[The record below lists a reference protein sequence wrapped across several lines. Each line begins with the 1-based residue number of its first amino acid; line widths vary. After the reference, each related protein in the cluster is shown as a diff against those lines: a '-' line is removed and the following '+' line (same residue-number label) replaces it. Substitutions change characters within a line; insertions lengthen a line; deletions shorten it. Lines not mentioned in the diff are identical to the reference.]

1 MNLQQLKYVLA
12 VEEEGSFVAAA
23 ARCANTQPTLSN
35 AIAQLETELGH
46 KIFNRTTRSVQLT
59 AFGETLLPIIREIL
73 GGVARIGELA
83 ERHGRG
89 TTGTIKVGFSPVVG
103 IEQTTRI
110 LQRFNTRHS
119 EVTIVYREENLDDL
133 CRLLRNQ
140 LLDLVIAPVDLRSP
154 DLTDCVYTLIQR
166 DPLLFV
172 PNQSNEDT
180 WLDRTEVNLSELGAE
195 EFVLVPDA
203 CGLTRVTKRH
213 FNDENITLHR
223 YPGEASSYRVVGE
236 WAALG
241 LGSGILPA
249 SKARQDLAGRVAI
262 PIVNHTKPVTI
273 DYYAFGKPNT
283 VTKELFAELW
293 QSLIEAHPENDVPHL
308 ARTHHSVSKSA

>member
-35 AIAQLETELGH
+35 AIAQLEGELGH
-46 KIFNRTTRSVQLT
+46 KIFNRTTRSVHLT
-59 AFGETLLPIIREIL
+59 AFGETLLPIIRDIL
-73 GGVARIGELA
+73 AGVARVGELA

-89 TTGTIKVGFSPVVG
+89 ATGTIKIGFSPVVG
-103 IEQTTRI
+103 IEQTTRV
-110 LQRFNTRHS
+110 LQRFVRQHP
-119 EVTIVYREENLDDL
+119 EVAIVYREENLDDL
-133 CRLLRNQ
+133 CKLLRNQ
-140 LLDLVIAPVDLRSP
+140 QLDLVIAPVDLHSP
-154 DLTDCVYTLIQR
+154 DLIDCVYTLIQR

-172 PNQSNEDT
+172 PNQSLEKV
-180 WLDRTEVNLSELGAE
+180 WSDRTEVDLSELAAE

-213 FNDENITLHR
+213 FSDENITLHR

-249 SKARQDLAGRVAI
+249 SKVKQDLAGRIAI
-262 PIVNHTKPVTI
+262 PIVSHTKPVTI
-273 DYYAFGKPNT
+273 DYFAFGKPNT
-283 VTKELFAELW
+283 VTRELFAELW
-293 QSLIEAHPENDVPHL
+293 QSLIDAHPESEAPPTPWPHKGL
-308 ARTHHSVSKSA
+308 SKSA

>member
-1 MNLQQLKYVLA
+1 H
-12 VEEEGSFVAAA
+12 EEGSFVAAA
-23 ARCANTQPTLSN
+23 ARCANTQPTLSD

-59 AFGETLLPIIREIL
+59 PFGETLLPVIREIL
-73 GGVARIGELA
+73 LGVARIGELA

-89 TTGTIKVGFSPVVG
+89 ATGTIKIGFSPVVG

-110 LQRFNTRHS
+110 LQRFTRQHP
-119 EVTIVYREENLDDL
+119 EVAIIYREENLDDL
-133 CRLLRNQ
+133 CKLLRNQ
-140 LLDLVIAPVDLRSP
+140 LLDLVLAPVDLRSP

-172 PNQSNEDT
+172 PKHSNNGT
-180 WLDRTEVNLSELGAE
+180 WHDRTEIELCDLACE

-213 FNDENITLHR
+213 FNDENLTLHR

-241 LGSGILPA
+241 LGSGILPV
-249 SKARQDLAGRVAI
+249 SKVKADLQGRTAI
-262 PIVNHTKPVTI
+262 PIVSHAHPVTI

-283 VTKELFAELW
+283 VTRELFAELW
-293 QSLIEAHPENDVPHL
+293 QSLIEAHPEAPV
-308 ARTHHSVSKSA
+308 

>member
-35 AIAQLETELGH
+35 AIAQLESELGH
-46 KIFNRTTRSVQLT
+46 KIFNRTTRSVKLT
-59 AFGETLLPIIREIL
+59 AFGESLLPVIREIL
-73 GGVARIGELA
+73 SGIARIAELA
-83 ERHGRG
+83 DRHGQG
-89 TTGTIKVGFSPVVG
+89 ATGTIKVGFSPVVG
-103 IEQTTRI
+103 IEQATGV
-110 LQRFNTRHS
+110 LLRFTKQHP
-119 EVTIVYREENLDDL
+119 EVSVVYREENLDDL
-133 CRLLRNQ
+133 CKLLRNQ
-140 LLDLVIAPVDLRSP
+140 QLDLVIAPVDLRSP

-172 PNQSNEDT
+172 PNQSHEKEWSECT
-180 WLDRTEVNLSELGAE
+180 QVNLGELASE

-213 FNDENITLHR
+213 FKDENISLHR

-249 SKARQDLAGRVAI
+249 SKVEVDLAGRTAI
-262 PIVNHTKPVTI
+262 PIVNNERPVTI
-273 DYYAFGKPNT
+273 DYFAFGKPNT
-283 VTKELFAELW
+283 VTRELFAELW
-293 QSLIEAHPENDVPHL
+293 QSLIEAHPESEVQQVPQMAPRL
-308 ARTHHSVSKSA
+308 SNRA

>member
-59 AFGETLLPIIREIL
+59 AFGETLLPVIREIL

-89 TTGTIKVGFSPVVG
+89 TRGTIKIGFSPVVG

-110 LQRFNTRHS
+110 LQRFTSLHS
-119 EVTIVYREENLDDL
+119 EVTVVYREENLDDL

-140 LLDLVIAPVDLRSP
+140 QLDLVIAPVDLRSP

-172 PNQSNEDT
+172 PNQSNEET
-180 WLDRTEVNLSELGAE
+180 WRDREEVNLSELAAD

-213 FNDENITLHR
+213 FSDENITLHR

-262 PIVNHTKPVTI
+262 PIVSHARPVTI

-283 VTKELFAELW
+283 ITRQLFAELW
-293 QSLIEAHPENDVPHL
+293 QSLIDAHPESEAQRMPG
-308 ARTHHSVSKSA
+308 T

>member
-1 MNLQQLKYVLA
+1 MNLQQLKYVAA
-12 VEEEGSFVAAA
+12 VQEEGSFVAAA
-23 ARCANTQPTLSN
+23 ARCASTQPTLSN
-35 AIAQLETELGH
+35 AIAQLEAELGH
-46 KIFNRTTRSVQLT
+46 KIFNRTTRSVRLT
-59 AFGETLLPIIREIL
+59 AFGETILPVVREVL
-73 GGVARIGELA
+73 TAVSRISECA

-89 TTGTIKVGFSPVVG
+89 TTGTIKIGFSPVVG
-103 IEQTTRI
+103 IEQTMGV
-110 LQRFNTRHS
+110 LQYFSSLHP
-119 EVTIVYREENLDDL
+119 EVTMVYREENLDDL
-133 CRLLRNQ
+133 CKLLRNQ
-140 LLDLVIAPVDLRSP
+140 QIDLVVAPVDLKSP
-154 DLTDCVYTLIQR
+154 DLADCVYTLIQR

-172 PNQSNEDT
+172 PNQSNEAH
-180 WLDRTEVNLSELGAE
+180 WHARKEVALAELAGE

-249 SKARQDLAGRVAI
+249 SKVKSDLDGRVAI
-262 PIVNHTKPVTI
+262 PIVNHDQPVTI

-283 VTKELFAELW
+283 ITKELFTELW
-293 QSLIEAHPENDVPHL
+293 QGLIDAHDESD
-308 ARTHHSVSKSA
+308 AKRA